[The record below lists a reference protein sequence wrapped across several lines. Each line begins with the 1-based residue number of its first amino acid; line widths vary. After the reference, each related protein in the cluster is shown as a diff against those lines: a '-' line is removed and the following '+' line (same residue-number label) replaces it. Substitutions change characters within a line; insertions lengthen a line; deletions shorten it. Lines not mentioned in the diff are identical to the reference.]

1 MKRENT
7 GEKSGK
13 SWEKV
18 RWAKIEKK
26 KKSIFGN
33 LKDHRSFLSI
43 TVSKLAIDRKPK
55 N

>member
-1 MKRENT
+1 MKNKMKRENT

-18 RWAKIEKK
+18 RWTKIEK

-33 LKDHRSFLSI
+33 LKD
-43 TVSKLAIDRKPK
+43 TIDHFYR
-55 N
+55 

>member
-1 MKRENT
+1 MKNKMKRENT

-33 LKDHRSFLSI
+33 LKD
-43 TVSKLAIDRKPK
+43 TIDHFYR
-55 N
+55 